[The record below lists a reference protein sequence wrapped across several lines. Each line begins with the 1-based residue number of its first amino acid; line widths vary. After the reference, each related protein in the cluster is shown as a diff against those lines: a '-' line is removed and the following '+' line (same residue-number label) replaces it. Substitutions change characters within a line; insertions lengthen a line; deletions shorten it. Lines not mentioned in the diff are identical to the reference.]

1 MRAFIPQ
8 DYDVFAGLD
17 VDKKSISVTFTNHQ
31 GFIQSKRI
39 PYRVEHLVGYV
50 RKHFTDK
57 KVAFAYEAGP
67 TGYGLYDGLVAQA
80 YPCLIAAPAMIPRA
94 PGQRV
99 KTNRLDSRGLSEN
112 LRGGQLKS
120 IHVPS
125 PLYRELRHLTQLR
138 DTMVSEVMAMKQRIK
153 SLLLFEGI
161 EFPPAP
167 AGSQWSLIV
176 KAKLRKLPCSNT
188 VRFKLDQLLDS
199 LEFAEKQAV
208 KATKEI
214 RRFCKND
221 PELSQC
227 IEYVRSIPGIG
238 WIVASQLLA
247 RIGDWRE
254 IKNVR
259 QLAGFLGLVPTENS
273 TGDRTDR
280 GSITHTGDGRL
291 RAKLIQG
298 SWSAIRQEGELREF
312 YRSVCR
318 THARNIASRVAI
330 VAVAR
335 KLSTRISAVLMEQ
348 RPYVVREK
356 VHSAPL
362 TQEETSPQGTTRRE
376 PEPGEQA
383 LDGSIHETEIPGPC
397 ALEKGALQVSVTAV
411 CRATHSRQSLFGRG

>member
-1 MRAFIPQ
+1 MRNKAFVPR

-17 VDKKSISVTFTNHQ
+17 VDKRSISVTFTDHQ
-31 GFIQSKRI
+31 GLSRSMRI
-39 PYRVEHLVGYV
+39 AYNVEHLLNYVG
-50 RKHFTDK
+50 KHFAGQ

-67 TGYGLYDGLVAQA
+67 TGYGLYDGLVAQGS
-80 YPCLIAAPAMIPRA
+80 PCLVASPSMIPKA

-125 PLYRELRHLTQLR
+125 AVYRELRHLTQLR
-138 DTMVSEVMAMKQRIK
+138 DTFVSEVVGMKLRVK

-161 EFPPAP
+161 NFPPAP
-167 AGSQWSLIV
+167 AGSQWSFMV
-176 KAKLRKLPCSNT
+176 RAKLRKLPCSTT

-199 LEFAEKQAV
+199 LEFSEKQV
-208 KATKEI
+208 FKTTKEI
-214 RRFCKND
+214 RRFCQND
-221 PELSQC
+221 AELSQC
-227 IEYVRSIPGIG
+227 IKYMMTICGIG

-254 IKNVR
+254 LKNVR
-259 QLAGFLGLVPTENS
+259 QLGGFLGLVPTERS
-273 TGDRTDR
+273 TGDKIDR

-291 RAKLIQG
+291 RSKLIQAA
-298 SWSAIRQEGELREF
+298 WAAIRQDGELREF

-318 THARNIASRVAI
+318 SHPRDRAARVAI

-335 KLSTRISAVLMEQ
+335 KLTTRIAAVLMQQ

-356 VHSAPL
+356 VHLAPV
-362 TQEETSPQGTTRRE
+362 TQEETVPQGTTRRQA
-376 PEPGEQA
+376 EPGEQN
-383 LDGSIHETEIPGPC
+383 S
-397 ALEKGALQVSVTAV
+397 
-411 CRATHSRQSLFGRG
+411 